1 VKLTKSRRRRIYRK
15 KEVDGKKK
23 RKKRVSRKIAGRDCG
38 QSKSKPDSQTF
49 KGRQK

>member
-23 RKKRVSRKIAGRDCG
+23 EKREYQEK
-38 QSKSKPDSQTF
+38 
-49 KGRQK
+49 